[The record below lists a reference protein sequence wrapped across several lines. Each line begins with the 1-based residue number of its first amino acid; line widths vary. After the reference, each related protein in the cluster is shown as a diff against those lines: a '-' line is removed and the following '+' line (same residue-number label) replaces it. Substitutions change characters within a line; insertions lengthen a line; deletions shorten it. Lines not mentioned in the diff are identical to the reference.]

1 MYLCRSYA
9 ENGVYKMN
17 NIKLMNK
24 IAAVGI
30 DEFDAAKYNVG
41 EDVSDPCA
49 IMVRSASLHDTE
61 FEPEPELII
70 FRSRNARRR
79 ESSFSIPPER
89 MQTE

>member
-30 DEFDAAKYNVG
+30 DEFDAAKYN
-41 EDVSDPCA
+41 
-49 IMVRSASLHDTE
+49 SARM
-61 FEPEPELII
+61 FPIP
-70 FRSRNARRR
+70 AR
-79 ESSFSIPPER
+79 
-89 MQTE
+89 

>member
-30 DEFDAAKYNVG
+30 DEFDAAKYNVV
-41 EDVSDPCA
+41 EDVSDPVSYTNIRA
-49 IMVRSASLHDTE
+49 HETSYEIG
-61 FEPEPELII
+61 
-70 FRSRNARRR
+70 
-79 ESSFSIPPER
+79 
-89 MQTE
+89 